1 MLVGKHTNDH
11 RETRAFVL
19 PARLRSKSVLLVL
32 LAILVLYSMSGCSEV
47 TANNKVEYPSEND
60 SEIGELP
67 HSAESAANVSSDMP
81 SESKPWVVPTFESLG
96 LYWSREDGV
105 KGDECYVR
113 YRAVGEP
120 RWKNGLPLWFD
131 ARNRECRGSLVHL
144 QPNTSYEIEFTL
156 KRSGYKET
164 ITARTWNESFPV
176 LRKITLPEESDTPLV
191 ITESG
196 SPDGYV
202 LFTHEPGKTAAI
214 DVKGRHD
221 SNINID
227 ASYVIIRGL
236 ELKNAATHAIE
247 ITARSHDI
255 VIENNDISGWG
266 GVASDGWGEDYHSAI
281 FASGEDK
288 SQVARLIIQRN
299 RMHHPRSD
307 SNAWDE
313 YRVDREEYHPQGP
326 QGITLWNTAG
336 NHVIRYNEIYSDEDR
351 KFNDC
356 IGGGENYSETGFP
369 NKDSDIYGNFISDC
383 WDDGIEAEG
392 ANANVRIWGNYI
404 DMSFVMIAVAPT
416 QIGPIYIWRNVAD
429 RSRLSA
435 TKPMDSAKRGVFLK
449 TQNKTVRDRY
459 YGGGRI
465 YVFHNTLLQGNGAN
479 QGVYSGLTELG
490 SEMINI
496 VSRNNIL
503 HVNADYRYSID
514 DTMKS
519 DSNDFDYDLYNG
531 QITGL
536 PEQEANGITGTPI
549 FDLENSRGPFFPFYL
564 LPLSP
569 GHDDGA
575 VIPNFS
581 DGYEGAA
588 PDIGAYEAN
597 STKLRFGIEKPLSAR

>member
-1 MLVGKHTNDH
+1 MLAGKDTPNG
-11 RETRAFVL
+11 RETSGHLL
-19 PARLRSKSVLLVL
+19 PTRPRSKSLILFISVIILLES
-32 LAILVLYSMSGCSEV
+32 ISGCSQV
-47 TANNKVEYPSEND
+47 AANNNNYRNENGIDEQLDGAKSASDASSEMLF
-60 SEIGELP
+60 EPGLMV
-67 HSAESAANVSSDMP
+67 VS
-81 SESKPWVVPTFESLG
+81 TFESLG
-96 LYWSREDGV
+96 IYWRPNDGV
-105 KGDECYVR
+105 KGEECYLR
-113 YRAVGEP
+113 YRIVGEP
-120 RWKNGLPLWFD
+120 NWKNGLPLWFD
-131 ARNRECRGSLVHL
+131 SRNTECRGSLVHL
-144 QPNTSYEIEFTL
+144 KPDTSYQIELSL
-156 KRSGYKET
+156 KDAEDKET
-164 ITARTWNESFPV
+164 ISARTWSESFPI
-176 LRKITLPEESDTPLV
+176 LREVILPETSDTPLV
-191 ITESG
+191 ITQSG
-196 SPDGYV
+196 SAEGYV
-202 LFTHEPGKTAAI
+202 LYTHAPSGTAAI
-214 DVKGRHD
+214 NVEGMHD
-221 SNINID
+221 SNIVID

-236 ELKNAATHAIE
+236 ELKNAATHAID
-247 ITARSHDI
+247 ILGNSHDI
-255 VIENNDISGWG
+255 VIEDNDISGWG
-266 GVASDGWGEDYHSAI
+266 AVAQDGWGEDYHSAI
-281 FASGEDK
+281 FASSDDE
-288 SQVARLIIQRN
+288 SQLARLVIQRN
-299 RMHHPRSD
+299 RIHHPRSD

-326 QGITLWNTAG
+326 QAITLWNTAG
-336 NHVIRYNEIYSDEDR
+336 NHVIRYNEIYSDEDH

-356 IGGGENYSETGFP
+356 MGGGENYSDIGFP
-369 NKDSDIYGNFISDC
+369 NKDSDIYGNFISGC

-404 DMSFVMIAVAPT
+404 DMSYVMIAVAAT

-435 TKPMDSAKRGVFLK
+435 TKPMESAKRGVFLK
-449 TQNKTVRDRY
+449 TQNKTVRGRY

-514 DTMKS
+514 DTMQS

-536 PEQEANGITGTPI
+536 PAQEANGITGTPI

-597 STKLRFGIEKPLSAR
+597 STKLRFGIE